1 MVGGYAE
8 CFDMAARLS
17 QDDFLYWCE
26 GFIIRAKIVGILDD
40 ILDGTLDGILEEG
53 IVHDGDPSTLDA
65 CHHLLA
71 CMALRASFVL
81 GNRLEHLEGR
91 TELKSLFALLS
102 RG

>member
-53 IVHDGDPSTLDA
+53 IV
-65 CHHLLA
+65 
-71 CMALRASFVL
+71 
-81 GNRLEHLEGR
+81 
-91 TELKSLFALLS
+91 S
-102 RG
+102 RFGVN